1 MAFFGLFT
9 SKNEIIENEIYDD
22 VMKHALKILL
32 DELILPVFNE
42 MYDLSEGDKS
52 SLPKEEKTKKILD
65 LFNKTS
71 TELEYFKLKKPSNY
85 KYYLNKDYR
94 NVSKNIHFKIYA
106 KTYTYILTNL
116 SDTLTS
122 YTKSYQDGE
131 VHLSNVTTT
140 LNFLWMD
147 IYHDGNASGNWR
159 ETCII
164 LKL

>member
-9 SKNEIIENEIYDD
+9 SKSEIIEKEIYDD

-32 DELILPVFNE
+32 DELISPVFNE

-65 LFNKTS
+65 LFNKAS
-71 TELEYFKLKKPSNY
+71 GDLEYFKLKKPSNY

-94 NVSKNIHFKIYA
+94 KVSKNIHFKIYA

-122 YTKSYQDGE
+122 YTKSYHDGE
-131 VHLSNVTTT
+131 GHLNNFATT
-140 LNFLWMD
+140 LNFLLMD
-147 IYHDGNASGNWR
+147 IYHDGNARGVWHD
-159 ETCII
+159 TGVI